1 MPEEQPD
8 EPERKEGRAK
18 KAGAGGWNWLKS
30 KQANKALLSTIASAV
45 VGGLAVAGIVVPLN
59 DVERRVGVVESRFD
73 GVLDRLDAVDS
84 ALSSIQ
90 SADPVGAVSSLA
102 PQVKDLAG
110 QVGLIRADLGT
121 SPTSAAPTPASAAT
135 LVTTATPPAADR
147 TVAASLSAAEA
158 KLTELAA
165 SLATEQSTTRSL
177 SASVAAIR
185 SDLTA
190 ARTDV
195 AAAQTA
201 AAAAQAAVV
210 ALTGRVADL
219 EGRLATLEA
228 KQRTVQF
235 GESAVAGPTNGAF
248 ATLSTVTV
256 RRGRTFARW
265 EWFHAPANGN
275 CVAQVRIVD
284 ANDTPIST
292 ATLIG
297 DGHPNAGIYSLHA
310 TWDAGEGGT
319 FRLQTAV
326 SGNVICTSN
335 RVFAEVE
342 STG

>member
-1 MPEEQPD
+1 MPAEQPD
-8 EPERKEGRAK
+8 QPERKEGRAK

-30 KQANKALLSTIASAV
+30 NQANKALLSTIAAAV

-90 SADPVGAVSSLA
+90 SADPVGVVSSLA

-121 SPTSAAPTPASAAT
+121 SPTSSAPAPASAAT
-135 LVTTATPPAADR
+135 LVTTATTPAADR
-147 TVAASLSAAEA
+147 TE
-158 KLTELAA
+158 
-165 SLATEQSTTRSL
+165 
-177 SASVAAIR
+177 
-185 SDLTA
+185 
-190 ARTDV
+190 
-195 AAAQTA
+195 
-201 AAAAQAAVV
+201 
-210 ALTGRVADL
+210 
-219 EGRLATLEA
+219 
-228 KQRTVQF
+228 QRTLQF
-235 GESAVAGPTNGAF
+235 GESGVAGPTNGAF

-256 RRGRTFARW
+256 RRGRAFARW

-284 ANDTPIST
+284 ATDTPIST
-292 ATLIG
+292 ATLVG
-297 DGHPNAGIYSLHA
+297 DGHPNAGIYSMHA